1 MHVLN
6 LYYLLSMLIIEEI
19 VLQLRHQGERRHI
32 VSIAND
38 PFPIDQHTH
47 LRGTVAYRR
56 DAGKALRKQVP
67 RSSHAEWS
75 PAADRPDPISLLE
88 EQNHTRLEY
97 LVPLRFER
105 MAASPFTFLRG
116 TAIVMAGDLAATPVS
131 GIRVQM
137 CGDAHLNNF
146 GIFATPERNQVFD
159 LNDFDETLPGP
170 WEWDVK
176 RLAASIVIAGRNN
189 GFPREINRQAVLNC
203 IATYRQRMWGYGEMR
218 HLDVWY
224 ARIDYATS
232 LEAVSSSF
240 RWWVNKQ
247 RNRAVRRTHVELVP
261 KLTQEVN
268 GQIVIKPDP
277 PLITRLEDD
286 ELATLLSALVEEYRT
301 TLREDRHVLLSK
313 YRYVD
318 VAHKVVGVGSV
329 GTRCYVALL
338 LGSDAND
345 PLFLQI
351 KEARA
356 SVYERYLGRSA
367 YANHGERVV
376 MGQRL
381 MQASS
386 GIFLGWTRLRSID
399 YYIRQLRDMKLSVDI
414 STLSEGGFIE
424 YCKFCG
430 WALARA
436 HARSGDPAMISGY
449 LGQKDVFDQAIA
461 AFAESYADQTE
472 RDHAAL
478 VAYVKASQASVL
490 N

>member
-1 MHVLN
+1 M
-6 LYYLLSMLIIEEI
+6 
-19 VLQLRHQGERRHI
+19 
-32 VSIAND
+32 SIANG
-38 PFPIDQHTH
+38 PLPVDQNNHQ
-47 LRGTVAYRR
+47 RDSVEDRR
-56 DAGKALRKQVP
+56 DAGKALRKQVS
-67 RSSHAEWS
+67 RRSHAEWS
-75 PAADRPDPISLLE
+75 PAADRPDPISLLK
-88 EQNHTRLEY
+88 EQNRTRLEY

-105 MAASPFTFLRG
+105 MSASPFTFLRG
-116 TAIVMAGDLAATPVS
+116 TAIVMAADLAETPVS

-159 LNDFDETLPGP
+159 LNDFDETIPGP

-176 RLAASIVIAGRNN
+176 RLAASIVIAGRSN
-189 GFPREINRQAVLNC
+189 GFSQDINRQAVLSC
-203 IATYRQRMWGYGEMR
+203 MASYRQRMWEYSELR
-218 HLDVWY
+218 HLEVWY
-224 ARIDYATS
+224 ARIDYASS
-232 LEAVSSSF
+232 LEAVNNSF
-240 RWWVNKQ
+240 RWWINKQ
-247 RNRAVRRTHVELVP
+247 SKRATRRTHVELAP

-268 GQIVIKPDP
+268 GQILIKPEP
-277 PLITRLEDD
+277 PVLTRLKD
-286 ELATLLSALVEEYRT
+286 EELTHMLSALVEEYRT
-301 TLREDRHVLLSK
+301 TLRDDRHVLLNK

-318 VAHKVVGVGSV
+318 VVHKVVGIGSV

-338 LGSDAND
+338 LGNGTDD

-351 KEARA
+351 KQAQA

-367 YANHGERVV
+367 YANHGQRVV

-386 GIFLGWTRLRSID
+386 GIFLGWTRLRSFD
-399 YYIRQLRDMKLSVDI
+399 FYIRQLRDMKLSVDT
-414 STLSEGGFIE
+414 STLTDAGLNE
-424 YCKFCG
+424 YAKFCG

-461 AFAESYADQTE
+461 TFAEIYADQTE

-478 VAYVKASQASVL
+478 VANLQTAQPPTL
-490 N
+490 G

>member
-1 MHVLN
+1 M
-6 LYYLLSMLIIEEI
+6 
-19 VLQLRHQGERRHI
+19 
-32 VSIAND
+32 SIAND
-38 PFPIDQHTH
+38 PLPVDEYIHVI
-47 LRGTVAYRR
+47 GTVASRLA
-56 DAGKALRKQVP
+56 AGKALRKQVP
-67 RSSHAEWS
+67 RRSHAEWS
-75 PAADRPDPISLLE
+75 PATDRPDPVSLLE
-88 EQNHTRLEY
+88 EQNRSRLEY

-105 MAASPFTFLRG
+105 MSVSPFTFLRG
-116 TAIVMAGDLAATPVS
+116 TAIVMAADLAATPVS

-176 RLAASIVIAGRNN
+176 RLAASIVVAGRNN
-189 GFPREINRQAVLNC
+189 AFSRDINRQAVLSC
-203 IATYRQRMWGYGEMR
+203 MASYRQRMWEYSQMR
-218 HLDVWY
+218 HLEVWY
-224 ARIDYATS
+224 SRIDYAAS
-232 LEAVSSSF
+232 LESVSSSF
-240 RWWVNKQ
+240 RWWINKQ
-247 RNRAVRRTHVELVP
+247 SRRATRRTHVELLP

-268 GQIVIKPDP
+268 GQILIKPDP
-277 PLITRLEDD
+277 PVLTRLKDD
-286 ELATLLSALVEEYRT
+286 ELTHMLSALVQEYRT

-318 VAHKVVGVGSV
+318 VVHKVVGVGSV

-338 LGSDAND
+338 LGSDIND

-356 SVYERYLGRSA
+356 SVYEPYVGRSA
-367 YANHGERVV
+367 FANHGQRVV

-399 YYIRQLRDMKLSVDI
+399 FYIRQLRDMKLSVDI
-414 STLSEGGFIE
+414 STLIEGGFIE
-424 YCKFCG
+424 YAKFCG

-461 AFAESYADQTE
+461 AFAETYADQTE

-478 VAYVKASQASVL
+478 VTYIKSAQAPALS
-490 N
+490 

>member
-1 MHVLN
+1 M
-6 LYYLLSMLIIEEI
+6 
-19 VLQLRHQGERRHI
+19 
-32 VSIAND
+32 SIANE
-38 PFPIDQHTH
+38 PSTVEHQTLDQHSH
-47 LRGTVAYRR
+47 QRGSVAYRR
-56 DAGKALRKQVP
+56 NAGKALRKQVP
-67 RSSHAEWS
+67 RRSHAEWS

-88 EQNHTRLEY
+88 EQNRTRLES
-97 LVPLRFER
+97 LVSLRFER
-105 MAASPFTFLRG
+105 MSASPFTFLRG
-116 TAIVMAGDLAATPVS
+116 TAIVMAADLAATPVS

-176 RLAASIVIAGRNN
+176 RLAASIIIAGRNN
-189 GFPREINRQAVLNC
+189 GFSRDVNRQAVLSC
-203 IATYRQRMWGYGEMR
+203 LATYRQRMCEYGDMR
-218 HLDVWY
+218 HLEVWY
-224 ARIDYATS
+224 SRIDYASS
-232 LEAVSSSF
+232 LEAVSESF

-247 RNRAVRRTHVELVP
+247 SKRATRRTHVELAP
-261 KLTQEVN
+261 KLTQEVD
-268 GQIVIKPDP
+268 GQISIKPDP
-277 PLITRLEDD
+277 PLISRLDDD
-286 ELATLLSALVEEYRT
+286 ELTHLLGSLVEEYRT

-338 LGSDAND
+338 LGSDSND

-399 YYIRQLRDMKLSVDI
+399 YYIRQLRDMKLSIDI
-414 STLSEGGFIE
+414 STLSEGGFNE
-424 YCKFCG
+424 YAKFCG

-461 AFAESYADQTE
+461 TFAELYADQAE

-478 VAYVKASQASVL
+478 VAYLQTTQPATLS
-490 N
+490 

>member
-1 MHVLN
+1 L
-6 LYYLLSMLIIEEI
+6 
-19 VLQLRHQGERRHI
+19 
-32 VSIAND
+32 SIAND
-38 PFPIDQHTH
+38 PLPVDEYIHVI
-47 LRGTVAYRR
+47 GTVASRLA
-56 DAGKALRKQVP
+56 AGKALRKQVP
-67 RSSHAEWS
+67 RRSHAEWS
-75 PAADRPDPISLLE
+75 PATDRPDPVSLLE
-88 EQNHTRLEY
+88 EQNRSRLEY

-105 MAASPFTFLRG
+105 MSVSPFTFLRG
-116 TAIVMAGDLAATPVS
+116 TAIVMAVDLAATPVS

-176 RLAASIVIAGRNN
+176 RLAASIVVAGRNN
-189 GFPREINRQAVLNC
+189 AFSRDINRQAVLSC
-203 IATYRQRMWGYGEMR
+203 MASYRQRMWEYSQMR
-218 HLDVWY
+218 HLEVWY
-224 ARIDYATS
+224 SRIDYATS
-232 LEAVSSSF
+232 LESVSSSF
-240 RWWVNKQ
+240 RWWINKQ
-247 RNRAVRRTHVELVP
+247 SRRATRRTHVDLVP

-268 GQIVIKPDP
+268 GQILIKPDP
-277 PLITRLEDD
+277 PVLTRLKDD
-286 ELATLLSALVEEYRT
+286 ELTRMLSALVQEYRT

-318 VAHKVVGVGSV
+318 VVHKVVGVGSV

-338 LGSDAND
+338 LGSDIND

-351 KEARA
+351 KEAQA
-356 SVYERYLGRSA
+356 SVYEPYLGRSA
-367 YANHGERVV
+367 FANHGQRVV

-399 YYIRQLRDMKLSVDI
+399 FYIRQLRDMKLSVDI
-414 STLSEGGFIE
+414 STLIEGGFIE
-424 YCKFCG
+424 YSKFCG

-461 AFAESYADQTE
+461 AFAETYADQTE
-472 RDHAAL
+472 RDHATL
-478 VAYVKASQASVL
+478 VAHIKGAKAPVL
-490 N
+490 S

>member
-1 MHVLN
+1 M
-6 LYYLLSMLIIEEI
+6 
-19 VLQLRHQGERRHI
+19 
-32 VSIAND
+32 SIANEPLPVD
-38 PFPIDQHTH
+38 EHIHQ
-47 LRGTVAYRR
+47 RGSVEYRR
-56 DAGKALRKQVP
+56 DAGKALRKQVS
-67 RSSHAEWS
+67 RRSHANWS
-75 PAADRPDPISLLE
+75 PAANRPNPISLLE
-88 EQNHTRLEY
+88 EQNRTRLDY

-105 MAASPFTFLRG
+105 MSASPFTFLRG
-116 TAIVMAGDLAATPVS
+116 TAIVMAADLAATPVT

-189 GFPREINRQAVLNC
+189 GFSRDLNRQAVLSC
-203 IATYRQRMWGYGEMR
+203 MATYRQRMWEYGDMR
-218 HLDVWY
+218 HLEVWY
-224 ARIDYATS
+224 SRIDYASS
-232 LEAVSSSF
+232 LEAVNESF
-240 RWWVNKQ
+240 RWWVDKQ
-247 RNRAVRRTHVELVP
+247 RARAVRRTHVELLP
-261 KLTQEVN
+261 KLTEEVN
-268 GQIVIKPDP
+268 GKVLIKPEP
-277 PLITRLEDD
+277 PLLTRLKDD
-286 ELATLLSALVEEYRT
+286 ELTRMLSALVEEYRT

-313 YRYVD
+313 YNYVD
-318 VAHKVVGVGSV
+318 VVHKVVGVGSV

-338 LGSDAND
+338 LGNDAND

-356 SVYERYLGRSA
+356 SVYEPYIGRSA
-367 YANHGERVV
+367 FSNHGERVV

-386 GIFLGWTRLRSID
+386 GIFLGWTRLGSID
-399 YYIRQLRDMKLSVDI
+399 FYIRQLRDMKLSVDI
-414 STLSEGGFIE
+414 STLSEGGFNE
-424 YCKFCG
+424 YAKFCG

-461 AFAESYADQTE
+461 TFAELYADQAE

-478 VAYVKASQASVL
+478 VSHLQTTPQATLS
-490 N
+490 

>member
-1 MHVLN
+1 M
-6 LYYLLSMLIIEEI
+6 
-19 VLQLRHQGERRHI
+19 
-32 VSIAND
+32 SIANE
-38 PFPIDQHTH
+38 PLPIDQHSH
-47 LRGTVAYRR
+47 QRGTIEYRR

-88 EQNHTRLEY
+88 EQNRTRLDY

-116 TAIVMAGDLAATPVS
+116 TAIVMAADLAATPVS

-146 GIFATPERNQVFD
+146 GIFATPERHQVFD

-189 GFPREINRQAVLNC
+189 SFSREVNRQAVLSC
-203 IATYRQRMWGYGEMR
+203 LASYRQRIWEYSDMR
-218 HLDVWY
+218 HLEVWY
-224 ARIDYATS
+224 ARIDYASS
-232 LEAVSSSF
+232 LEAVNNSF
-240 RWWVNKQ
+240 RWWINKQ
-247 RNRAVRRTHVELVP
+247 SKRATRRTHVELLP

-268 GQIVIKPDP
+268 GQISINPEP
-277 PLITRLEDD
+277 PVLTRLKDD
-286 ELATLLSALVEEYRT
+286 ELTHLLSALVEEYRT

-318 VAHKVVGVGSV
+318 VVHKVVGVGSV

-338 LGSDAND
+338 LGNGTND

-351 KEARA
+351 KEAQA

-367 YANHGERVV
+367 YANHGQRVV

-386 GIFLGWTRLRSID
+386 GIFLGWTRLRSFD
-399 YYIRQLRDMKLSVDI
+399 YYIRQLRDMKLSVDT
-414 STLSEGGFIE
+414 STLTEAGLNE
-424 YCKFCG
+424 YAKFCG

-449 LGQKDVFDQAIA
+449 LGRRDVFDQAIA
-461 AFAESYADQTE
+461 TFAELYADHAE

-478 VAYVKASQASVL
+478 VAYLQTTQLATLS
-490 N
+490 

>member
-1 MHVLN
+1 L
-6 LYYLLSMLIIEEI
+6 
-19 VLQLRHQGERRHI
+19 
-32 VSIAND
+32 SIANEPLPVD
-38 PFPIDQHTH
+38 EHSHQI
-47 LRGTVAYRR
+47 GSVEYRR
-56 DAGKALRKQVP
+56 DAGKALRKQVS
-67 RSSHAEWS
+67 RRSHAKWS

-88 EQNHTRLEY
+88 EQNRSRLDY

-105 MAASPFTFLRG
+105 MSASPFTFLRG
-116 TAIVMAGDLAATPVS
+116 TAIVMAADLAVTPVS
-131 GIRVQM
+131 GISVQM

-189 GFPREINRQAVLNC
+189 GFSHDVNRQAVLSC
-203 IATYRQRMWGYGEMR
+203 IATYRQRMWEYGDMR
-218 HLDVWY
+218 HLEVWY
-224 ARIDYATS
+224 SRIDYASS
-232 LEAVSSSF
+232 LEAVNESF

-247 RNRAVRRTHVELVP
+247 RAKAVRRTHVELLP
-261 KLTQEVN
+261 KITEEVK
-268 GQIVIKPDP
+268 GQVLIKPEP
-277 PLITRLEDD
+277 PLLTRLKD
-286 ELATLLSALVEEYRT
+286 EELTRMLSALVEEYRT

-313 YRYVD
+313 YNYVD
-318 VAHKVVGVGSV
+318 VVHKVVGVGSV

-338 LGSDAND
+338 LGNGTDD

-356 SVYERYLGRSA
+356 SVYEPYVGRSA
-367 YANHGERVV
+367 FSNHGERVV

-386 GIFLGWTRLRSID
+386 GIFLGWTRLGPID
-399 YYIRQLRDMKLSVDI
+399 FYIRQLRDMKLSVDI
-414 STLSEGGFIE
+414 STLSEGGFNE
-424 YCKFCG
+424 YAKFCG

-461 AFAESYADQTE
+461 TFAELYADQAE

-478 VAYVKASQASVL
+478 VSHLQTTPQATLS
-490 N
+490 

>member
-1 MHVLN
+1 V
-6 LYYLLSMLIIEEI
+6 
-19 VLQLRHQGERRHI
+19 
-32 VSIAND
+32 
-38 PFPIDQHTH
+38 
-47 LRGTVAYRR
+47 
-56 DAGKALRKQVP
+56 
-67 RSSHAEWS
+67 
-75 PAADRPDPISLLE
+75 SLLE
-88 EQNHTRLEY
+88 EQNRTRLSN

-105 MAASPFTFLRG
+105 MSASPFSFLRG
-116 TAIVMAGDLAATPVS
+116 TAIVMAADLAATPVS
-131 GIRVQM
+131 GIRVQL

-170 WEWDVK
+170 WEYDVK
-176 RLAASIVIAGRNN
+176 RLAASIIVAGRNN
-189 GFPREINRQAVLNC
+189 GFARDINRQAVLSC
-203 IATYRQRMWGYGEMR
+203 LATYRQRMWAYSEMR

-224 ARIDYATS
+224 SRIDYASS
-232 LEAVSSSF
+232 LEAVSNSF
-240 RWWVNKQ
+240 QWWINKQ
-247 RNRAVRRTHVELVP
+247 RKRAVRRTHVELVP

-268 GQIVIKPDP
+268 GQILIKPDP
-277 PLITRLEDD
+277 PLITRLDDD
-286 ELATLLSALVEEYRT
+286 ELMHLLGALVEEYRT

-338 LGSDAND
+338 LGGDSND

-356 SVYERYLGRSA
+356 SVYERYLGKSSF
-367 YANHGERVV
+367 ANHGERVV
-376 MGQRL
+376 NGQRL

-399 YYIRQLRDMKLSVDI
+399 FYIRQLRDMKLSIDI
-414 STLSEGGFIE
+414 STLTEGGFTE

-436 HARSGDPAMISGY
+436 HARSGDPALISGY
-449 LGQKDVFDQAIA
+449 LGQKDVFDQAITT
-461 AFAESYADQTE
+461 FAEIYADQNE

-478 VAYVKASQASVL
+478 VAYVQANQASASS
-490 N
+490 

>member
-1 MHVLN
+1 L
-6 LYYLLSMLIIEEI
+6 
-19 VLQLRHQGERRHI
+19 
-32 VSIAND
+32 SIAND
-38 PFPIDQHTH
+38 PSSVEHQTLDQHTH
-47 LRGTVAYRR
+47 QRGTVAYRR
-56 DAGKALRKQVP
+56 DAGKALRKQAP
-67 RSSHAEWS
+67 RRSHAEWS

-88 EQNHTRLEY
+88 EQNRTRLEF

-105 MAASPFTFLRG
+105 MSASPFTFLRG
-116 TAIVMAGDLAATPVS
+116 TAIVMASDLASTPVS

-146 GIFATPERNQVFD
+146 GIFATPERHQVFD
-159 LNDFDETLPGP
+159 LNDFDETLTGP

-189 GFPREINRQAVLNC
+189 NFSREINRQAVLSC
-203 IATYRQRMWGYGEMR
+203 LATYRQRMWEYSEMR
-218 HLDVWY
+218 HLEVWY

-232 LEAVSSSF
+232 LEAVNSSF
-240 RWWVNKQ
+240 RWWINKQ
-247 RNRAVRRTHVELVP
+247 SKRAVRRTHVELLP

-268 GQIVIKPDP
+268 GQILIKPDP
-277 PLITRLEDD
+277 PVLTRLKDD
-286 ELATLLSALVEEYRT
+286 ELTHMLGALVEEYRT

-318 VAHKVVGVGSV
+318 VVHKVVGIGSV
-329 GTRCYVALL
+329 GSRCYVALL
-338 LGSDAND
+338 LGNGAND

-356 SVYERYLGRSA
+356 SVYEPYMGRSA
-367 YANHGERVV
+367 FANHGQRVV

-386 GIFLGWTRLRSID
+386 GIFLGWTRLRTID
-399 YYIRQLRDMKLSVDI
+399 FYIRQLRDMKLSVDI

-449 LGQKDVFDQAIA
+449 LGRRNVFDQAIA
-461 AFAESYADQTE
+461 AFAELYADQTE

-478 VAYVKASQASVL
+478 VAYLQAAQPATLS
-490 N
+490 

>member
-1 MHVLN
+1 M
-6 LYYLLSMLIIEEI
+6 SS
-19 VLQLRHQGERRHI
+19 GKRRHHL
-32 VSIAND
+32 SIAND
-38 PFPIDQHTH
+38 PLQVDEHIHV
-47 LRGTVAYRR
+47 RGTAAYRR

-75 PAADRPDPISLLE
+75 PPADRPDPISLLE

-105 MAASPFTFLRG
+105 MSASPFTFLRG
-116 TAIVMAGDLAATPVS
+116 TAIVMAADLAATPVS

-176 RLAASIVIAGRNN
+176 RLAASIIIAGRNN
-189 GFPREINRQAVLNC
+189 GFARDITRQAVLSC
-203 IATYRQRMWGYGEMR
+203 LATYRQRMWEYSDMG

-240 RWWVNKQ
+240 RWWINKQ
-247 RNRAVRRTHVELVP
+247 SKRATRRTHVELLP
-261 KLTQEVN
+261 KLTQEMQ
-268 GQIVIKPDP
+268 GHILIKPDP

-286 ELATLLSALVEEYRT
+286 ELVHMLSALVEEYRT

-318 VAHKVVGVGSV
+318 VARKVVGVGSV

-338 LGSDAND
+338 LGSDASD

-356 SVYERYLGRSA
+356 SVYEPYIGRSA
-367 YANHGERVV
+367 FANHGERVV

-386 GIFLGWTRLRSID
+386 GIFLGWTRLRSMD
-399 YYIRQLRDMKLSVDI
+399 FYIRQLRDMKLSVDV

-424 YCKFCG
+424 YAKFCG

-449 LGQKDVFDQAIA
+449 LGRRDVFDQAIA
-461 AFAESYADQTE
+461 TFAELYADQTE

-478 VAYVKASQASVL
+478 VAYIQANQSPTRSL
-490 N
+490 

>member
-1 MHVLN
+1 L
-6 LYYLLSMLIIEEI
+6 
-19 VLQLRHQGERRHI
+19 
-32 VSIAND
+32 SIANEPLPVD
-38 PFPIDQHTH
+38 EHIHQ
-47 LRGTVAYRR
+47 RGSVEYRR
-56 DAGKALRKQVP
+56 DAGKALRKQVA
-67 RSSHAEWS
+67 RRSHAKWL

-88 EQNHTRLEY
+88 EQNRTRLDF

-105 MAASPFTFLRG
+105 MSASPFTFLRG
-116 TAIVMAGDLAATPVS
+116 TAIVMAADLAATPVS

-189 GFPREINRQAVLNC
+189 GFSRDLNRQAVLSC
-203 IATYRQRMWGYGEMR
+203 MATYRQRMWEYGDMR
-218 HLDVWY
+218 HLEVWY
-224 ARIDYATS
+224 SRIDYASS
-232 LEAVSSSF
+232 LEAVNESF
-240 RWWVNKQ
+240 RWWVDKQ
-247 RNRAVRRTHVELVP
+247 RARAVRRTHVELLP
-261 KLTQEVN
+261 KLTEEVN
-268 GQIVIKPDP
+268 GKVLIKPEP
-277 PLITRLEDD
+277 PLLTRLKDD
-286 ELATLLSALVEEYRT
+286 ELTRMLSAMVEEYRT

-313 YRYVD
+313 YNYVD
-318 VAHKVVGVGSV
+318 VVHKVVGVGSV

-338 LGSDAND
+338 LGNGTND

-356 SVYERYLGRSA
+356 SVYEPYVGRSA
-367 YANHGERVV
+367 FSNHGERVV

-386 GIFLGWTRLRSID
+386 GIFLGWTRLGPID
-399 YYIRQLRDMKLSVDI
+399 FYIRQLRDMKLSVDI
-414 STLSEGGFIE
+414 STLSEGGFNE
-424 YCKFCG
+424 YAKFCG

-461 AFAESYADQTE
+461 TFAELYADQAE

-478 VAYVKASQASVL
+478 VAHLQTTPQATLS
-490 N
+490 

>member
-1 MHVLN
+1 M
-6 LYYLLSMLIIEEI
+6 
-19 VLQLRHQGERRHI
+19 
-32 VSIAND
+32 SIAND
-38 PFPIDQHTH
+38 PLPIDQHTH

-67 RSSHAEWS
+67 RSCHAEWS
-75 PAADRPDPISLLE
+75 PAADRPDPVSLLE

-105 MAASPFTFLRG
+105 MSVSPFTFLRG
-116 TAIVMAGDLAATPVS
+116 TAVVMAGDLAATPIS
-131 GIRVQM
+131 GIQVQM

-189 GFPREINRQAVLNC
+189 GFPRDINRQAVLSC
-203 IATYRQRMWGYGEMR
+203 IATYRQRMWAYGDMR

-224 ARIDYATS
+224 SRIDYATS
-232 LEAVSSSF
+232 LQAVSSSF
-240 RWWVNKQ
+240 RWWINKQ
-247 RNRAVRRTHVELVP
+247 RDKAVRRTHVELLP

-277 PLITRLEDD
+277 PLISRLDDD
-286 ELATLLSALVEEYRT
+286 ELATMLSALVEEYRT

-356 SVYERYLGRSA
+356 SVYERYLGRSI
-367 YANHGERVV
+367 YSNHGERVV

-461 AFAESYADQTE
+461 TFAETYADQTE

-478 VAYVKASQASVL
+478 VAYVKESQASVL

>member
-1 MHVLN
+1 M
-6 LYYLLSMLIIEEI
+6 
-19 VLQLRHQGERRHI
+19 
-32 VSIAND
+32 SIAND
-38 PFPIDQHTH
+38 PLPVDEYIHVI
-47 LRGTVAYRR
+47 GTVASRLA
-56 DAGKALRKQVP
+56 AGKALRKQVP
-67 RSSHAEWS
+67 RRSHAEWS
-75 PAADRPDPISLLE
+75 PATDRPDPVSLLE
-88 EQNHTRLEY
+88 EQNRSRLEY

-105 MAASPFTFLRG
+105 MSVSPFTFLRG
-116 TAIVMAGDLAATPVS
+116 TAIVMAADLAATPVS

-176 RLAASIVIAGRNN
+176 RLAASIVVAGRNN
-189 GFPREINRQAVLNC
+189 AFSRDINRQAVLSC
-203 IATYRQRMWGYGEMR
+203 MASYRQRMWEYSQMR
-218 HLDVWY
+218 HLEVWY
-224 ARIDYATS
+224 SRIDYATS
-232 LEAVSSSF
+232 LESVSSSF
-240 RWWVNKQ
+240 RWWINKQ
-247 RNRAVRRTHVELVP
+247 SRRATRRTHVDLVP

-268 GQIVIKPDP
+268 GQILIKPDP
-277 PLITRLEDD
+277 PVLTRLKDD
-286 ELATLLSALVEEYRT
+286 ELTRMLSALVQEYRT

-318 VAHKVVGVGSV
+318 VVHKVVGVGSV

-338 LGSDAND
+338 LGSDIND

-351 KEARA
+351 KEAQA
-356 SVYERYLGRSA
+356 SVYEPYLGRSTF
-367 YANHGERVV
+367 ANHGQRVV

-399 YYIRQLRDMKLSVDI
+399 FYIRQLRDMKLSVDI
-414 STLSEGGFIE
+414 STLIEGGFIE
-424 YCKFCG
+424 YSKFCG

-449 LGQKDVFDQAIA
+449 LGKKDVFDQAIA
-461 AFAESYADQTE
+461 AFAETYADQTE
-472 RDHAAL
+472 RDHATL
-478 VAYVKASQASVL
+478 VAHIKGAKAPVL
-490 N
+490 S

>member
-1 MHVLN
+1 M
-6 LYYLLSMLIIEEI
+6 
-19 VLQLRHQGERRHI
+19 
-32 VSIAND
+32 SIGND
-38 PFPIDQHTH
+38 PSTVEHQTLDQHSH
-47 LRGTVAYRR
+47 QRGSVVYRR

-67 RSSHAEWS
+67 RRSHAEWS
-75 PAADRPDPISLLE
+75 PTTDRPNPISLLE
-88 EQNHTRLEY
+88 EQNRTRLEY

-105 MAASPFTFLRG
+105 MSASPFTFLRG
-116 TAIVMAGDLAATPVS
+116 TAIVIAADLAATPVS

-176 RLAASIVIAGRNN
+176 RLAASIIIAGRNN
-189 GFPREINRQAVLNC
+189 GFSRDVNRQAVLSC
-203 IATYRQRMWGYGEMR
+203 LATYRQRMWEYGDMR
-218 HLDVWY
+218 HLEVWY
-224 ARIDYATS
+224 SRIDYASS
-232 LEAVSSSF
+232 LEAVSESF

-247 RNRAVRRTHVELVP
+247 SKRATRRTHVELAP
-261 KLTQEVN
+261 KLTQEVD
-268 GQIVIKPDP
+268 GQISIKPDP
-277 PLITRLEDD
+277 PLISRLDDD
-286 ELATLLSALVEEYRT
+286 ELTHLLGSLVEEYRT

-338 LGSDAND
+338 LGSDSND

-399 YYIRQLRDMKLSVDI
+399 YYIRQLRDMKLSIDI
-414 STLSEGGFIE
+414 STLSEGGFNE
-424 YCKFCG
+424 YAKFCG

-449 LGQKDVFDQAIA
+449 LGRRDVFDQAIA
-461 AFAESYADQTE
+461 TFAELYADQAE

-478 VAYVKASQASVL
+478 VAYLQTTQPATLS
-490 N
+490 

>member
-1 MHVLN
+1 L
-6 LYYLLSMLIIEEI
+6 
-19 VLQLRHQGERRHI
+19 
-32 VSIAND
+32 SIANE
-38 PFPIDQHTH
+38 PLPVDQHSH
-47 LRGTVAYRR
+47 QLGSVEYRR
-56 DAGKALRKQVP
+56 DAGKALRKKVP
-67 RSSHAEWS
+67 RRSHAKWS
-75 PAADRPDPISLLE
+75 TATDRPDPISLLE
-88 EQNHTRLEY
+88 EQNRTRLDF

-105 MAASPFTFLRG
+105 MSASPFTFLRG
-116 TAIVMAGDLAATPVS
+116 TAVVMAADLAATPVS

-189 GFPREINRQAVLNC
+189 GFSRDLNRQAVLSC
-203 IATYRQRMWGYGEMR
+203 MATYRQRMWEYGDMR
-218 HLDVWY
+218 HLEVWY
-224 ARIDYATS
+224 SRIDYASS
-232 LEAVSSSF
+232 LEAVNEAF
-240 RWWVNKQ
+240 RWWVDKQ
-247 RNRAVRRTHVELVP
+247 RARAVRRTHVELLP
-261 KLTQEVN
+261 KLTQEVK
-268 GQIVIKPDP
+268 GQISIKPDP
-277 PLITRLEDD
+277 PLLTRLKDD
-286 ELATLLSALVEEYRT
+286 ELTRMLSALVEEYRT

-313 YRYVD
+313 YNYVD
-318 VAHKVVGVGSV
+318 VVHKVVGVGSV

-338 LGSDAND
+338 LGNDAND

-356 SVYERYLGRSA
+356 SVYEPYVGRSA
-367 YANHGERVV
+367 FSNHGERVV

-386 GIFLGWTRLRSID
+386 GIFLGWTRLGPID
-399 YYIRQLRDMKLSVDI
+399 FYIRQLRDMKLSVDI
-414 STLSEGGFIE
+414 STLSEGGFNE
-424 YCKFCG
+424 YAKFCG

-461 AFAESYADQTE
+461 TFAELYADQAE
-472 RDHAAL
+472 RDHATL
-478 VAYVKASQASVL
+478 VAYLQTTQPSTL
-490 N
+490 G

>member
-1 MHVLN
+1 L
-6 LYYLLSMLIIEEI
+6 
-19 VLQLRHQGERRHI
+19 
-32 VSIAND
+32 SIANE
-38 PFPIDQHTH
+38 PLPVDQHSRQ
-47 LRGTVAYRR
+47 RGSVEDRR
-56 DAGKALRKQVP
+56 DAGKALRKQVS
-67 RSSHAEWS
+67 RRSHAEWS
-75 PAADRPDPISLLE
+75 PAADRPDPISLLM
-88 EQNHTRLEY
+88 EQNRTRLEY

-105 MAASPFTFLRG
+105 MSASPFTFLRG
-116 TAIVMAGDLAATPVS
+116 TAIVMAADLAETPVS

-176 RLAASIVIAGRNN
+176 RLAASIMIAGRNN
-189 GFPREINRQAVLNC
+189 AFPREVNRQAVVSC
-203 IATYRQRMWGYGEMR
+203 IAMYRQRMWEYGDMR
-218 HLDVWY
+218 HLEVWY
-224 ARIDYATS
+224 SRIDYASS
-232 LEAVSSSF
+232 LEAVNESF

-247 RNRAVRRTHVELVP
+247 HAKAVRRTHVELLP
-261 KLTQEVN
+261 KITQEVN
-268 GQIVIKPDP
+268 GQILIKPDP
-277 PLITRLEDD
+277 PLLTRLKD
-286 ELATLLSALVEEYRT
+286 EELTRMLNALVEEYRT

-313 YRYVD
+313 YRYID
-318 VAHKVVGVGSV
+318 VVHKVVGVGSV

-338 LGSDAND
+338 LGNDAHD

-356 SVYERYLGRSA
+356 SVYERYVGRSVFS
-367 YANHGERVV
+367 NHGERVV

-386 GIFLGWTRLRSID
+386 GIFLGWTRLGSID
-399 YYIRQLRDMKLSVDI
+399 FYIRQLRDMKLSVDI
-414 STLSEGGFIE
+414 STLSEGGFNE
-424 YCKFCG
+424 YAKFCG

-461 AFAESYADQTE
+461 TFAENYADQVE

-478 VAYVKASQASVL
+478 VAHLQTRQPATLS
-490 N
+490 

>member
-1 MHVLN
+1 L
-6 LYYLLSMLIIEEI
+6 
-19 VLQLRHQGERRHI
+19 
-32 VSIAND
+32 SIAND
-38 PFPIDQHTH
+38 PLPVDEYIHVI
-47 LRGTVAYRR
+47 GTVASRLA
-56 DAGKALRKQVP
+56 AGKALRKQVP
-67 RSSHAEWS
+67 RRSHAEWS
-75 PAADRPDPISLLE
+75 PATDRPDPVSLLE
-88 EQNHTRLEY
+88 EQNRSRLEY

-105 MAASPFTFLRG
+105 MSVSPFTFLRG
-116 TAIVMAGDLAATPVS
+116 TAIVMAADLAATPVS

-176 RLAASIVIAGRNN
+176 RLAASIVVAGRNN
-189 GFPREINRQAVLNC
+189 AFSRDINRQAVLSC
-203 IATYRQRMWGYGEMR
+203 MASYRQRMWEYSQMR
-218 HLDVWY
+218 HLEVWY
-224 ARIDYATS
+224 SRIDYATS
-232 LEAVSSSF
+232 LESVSSSF
-240 RWWVNKQ
+240 RWWINKQ
-247 RNRAVRRTHVELVP
+247 SRRATRRTHVDLVP

-268 GQIVIKPDP
+268 GQILIKPDP
-277 PLITRLEDD
+277 PVLTRLKDD
-286 ELATLLSALVEEYRT
+286 ELTRMLSALVQEYRT

-318 VAHKVVGVGSV
+318 VVHKVVGVGSV
-329 GTRCYVALL
+329 GTRCYVTLL
-338 LGSDAND
+338 LGSDIND

-351 KEARA
+351 KEAQA
-356 SVYERYLGRSA
+356 SVYEPYLGRSTF
-367 YANHGERVV
+367 ANHGQRVV

-399 YYIRQLRDMKLSVDI
+399 FYIRQLRDMKLSVDI
-414 STLSEGGFIE
+414 STLIEGGFIE
-424 YCKFCG
+424 YSKFCG

-461 AFAESYADQTE
+461 AFAETYADQTE
-472 RDHAAL
+472 RDHATL
-478 VAYVKASQASVL
+478 VAHIKGAKAPVL
-490 N
+490 S

>member
-1 MHVLN
+1 M
-6 LYYLLSMLIIEEI
+6 
-19 VLQLRHQGERRHI
+19 
-32 VSIAND
+32 SIAND
-38 PFPIDQHTH
+38 PLPVDEYIHVI
-47 LRGTVAYRR
+47 GTVASRLA
-56 DAGKALRKQVP
+56 AGKALRKQVP
-67 RSSHAEWS
+67 RRSHAEWS
-75 PAADRPDPISLLE
+75 AATDRPDPVSLLE
-88 EQNHTRLEY
+88 EQNRSRLEY

-105 MAASPFTFLRG
+105 MSVSPFTFLRG
-116 TAIVMAGDLAATPVS
+116 TAIVMAADLAATPVS

-176 RLAASIVIAGRNN
+176 RLAASIVVAGRNN
-189 GFPREINRQAVLNC
+189 AFSRDINRQAVLSC
-203 IATYRQRMWGYGEMR
+203 MASYRQRMWEYSQMR
-218 HLDVWY
+218 HLEVWY
-224 ARIDYATS
+224 SRIDYATS
-232 LEAVSSSF
+232 LESVSSSF
-240 RWWVNKQ
+240 RWWINKQ
-247 RNRAVRRTHVELVP
+247 SRRATRRTHVDLVP

-268 GQIVIKPDP
+268 GQILIKPDP
-277 PLITRLEDD
+277 PVLTRLKDD
-286 ELATLLSALVEEYRT
+286 ELTRMLSALVQEYRT

-318 VAHKVVGVGSV
+318 VVHKVVGVGSV
-329 GTRCYVALL
+329 GTRCYVTLL
-338 LGSDAND
+338 LGSDIND

-351 KEARA
+351 KEAQA
-356 SVYERYLGRSA
+356 SVYEPYLGRSTF
-367 YANHGERVV
+367 ANHGQRVV

-399 YYIRQLRDMKLSVDI
+399 FYIRQLRDMKLSVDI
-414 STLSEGGFIE
+414 STLIEGGFIE
-424 YCKFCG
+424 YSKFCG

-461 AFAESYADQTE
+461 AFAETYADQTE
-472 RDHAAL
+472 RDHATL
-478 VAYVKASQASVL
+478 VAHIKGAKAPVL
-490 N
+490 S

>member
-1 MHVLN
+1 M
-6 LYYLLSMLIIEEI
+6 
-19 VLQLRHQGERRHI
+19 
-32 VSIAND
+32 SIAND
-38 PFPIDQHTH
+38 PLPVDEYIHVI
-47 LRGTVAYRR
+47 GTVASRLA
-56 DAGKALRKQVP
+56 AGKALRKQVP
-67 RSSHAEWS
+67 RRSHAEWS
-75 PAADRPDPISLLE
+75 PATDRPDPVSLLE
-88 EQNHTRLEY
+88 EQNRSRLEY

-105 MAASPFTFLRG
+105 MSVSPFTFLRG
-116 TAIVMAGDLAATPVS
+116 TAIVMATDLAATPVS

-176 RLAASIVIAGRNN
+176 RLAASIVVAGRNN
-189 GFPREINRQAVLNC
+189 AFSRDINRQAVLSC
-203 IATYRQRMWGYGEMR
+203 MASYRQRMWEYSQMR
-218 HLDVWY
+218 HLEVWY
-224 ARIDYATS
+224 SRIDYATS
-232 LEAVSSSF
+232 LESVSSSF
-240 RWWVNKQ
+240 RWWINKQ
-247 RNRAVRRTHVELVP
+247 SRRATRRTHVELVP

-268 GQIVIKPDP
+268 GQILIKPDP
-277 PLITRLEDD
+277 PVLTRLKDD
-286 ELATLLSALVEEYRT
+286 ELTRMLSALVQEYRT

-313 YRYVD
+313 YRYID
-318 VAHKVVGVGSV
+318 VVHKVVGVGSV

-338 LGSDAND
+338 LGSDIND

-356 SVYERYLGRSA
+356 SVYEPYLGRSA
-367 YANHGERVV
+367 FANHGQRVV

-399 YYIRQLRDMKLSVDI
+399 FYIRQLRDMKLSVDI
-414 STLSEGGFIE
+414 STLIEGGFIE
-424 YCKFCG
+424 YSKFCG

-436 HARSGDPAMISGY
+436 HARSGDPALISGY

-461 AFAESYADQTE
+461 AFAETYADQTE

-478 VAYVKASQASVL
+478 VAYIKGAQTPVL
-490 N
+490 S

>member
-1 MHVLN
+1 MEHHT
-6 LYYLLSMLIIEEI
+6 
-19 VLQLRHQGERRHI
+19 QERGA
-32 VSIAND
+32 VANR
-38 PFPIDQHTH
+38 
-47 LRGTVAYRR
+47 L

-67 RSSHAEWS
+67 RRSHAEWS
-75 PAADRPDPISLLE
+75 PAADRPDLVSLLE
-88 EQNHTRLEY
+88 EQNSTRQQD

-105 MAASPFTFLRG
+105 MSASPFTFLRG
-116 TAIVMAGDLAATPVS
+116 TAVVMAADLASTPVS

-176 RLAASIVIAGRNN
+176 RLAASIVVAGRNN
-189 GFPREINRQAVLNC
+189 GFPTDINRQAALSC
-203 IATYRQRMWGYGEMR
+203 LATYRQRMREYSEMR

-224 ARIDYATS
+224 ARIDYAAS
-232 LEAVSSSF
+232 LETVSNAF

-247 RNRAVRRTHVELVP
+247 RKRAFRRTHVELLP
-261 KLTQEVN
+261 KLTQEAN
-268 GQIVIKPDP
+268 GQILIKPDP
-277 PLITRLEDD
+277 PLILRLEDE
-286 ELATLLSALVEEYRT
+286 ELTHMLSALVEQYRT
-301 TLREDRHVLLSK
+301 TLRKDRLVLLNK

-318 VAHKVVGVGSV
+318 VARKVVGVGSV

-338 LGSDAND
+338 VGSDISD

-351 KEARA
+351 KEAQA
-356 SVYERYLGRSA
+356 SVYERYIGKSA
-367 YANHGERVV
+367 FANHGERVV
-376 MGQRL
+376 TGQRI

-399 YYIRQLRDMKLSVDI
+399 YYIRQLRDMKLSVDV
-414 STLSEGGFIE
+414 STLSVEGFIE

-436 HARSGDPAMISGY
+436 HARSSDPAIISGY
-449 LGQKDVFDQAIA
+449 LGKRGVFDQAIA
-461 AFAESYADQTE
+461 TFAEKYADQTE

-478 VAYVKASQASVL
+478 VTYIRANQAPVSK
-490 N
+490 

>member
-1 MHVLN
+1 M
-6 LYYLLSMLIIEEI
+6 
-19 VLQLRHQGERRHI
+19 
-32 VSIAND
+32 SIAND
-38 PFPIDQHTH
+38 PLAVDQHTH
-47 LRGTVAYRR
+47 HTGALVSRLA
-56 DAGKALRKQVP
+56 AGKALRKKVP

-75 PAADRPDPISLLE
+75 PTAERPDPVSLLE
-88 EQNHTRLEY
+88 EQNRTRLSN

-105 MAASPFTFLRG
+105 MSASPFSFLRG
-116 TAIVMAGDLAATPVS
+116 TAIVMAADLAATPVS
-131 GIRVQM
+131 GIRVQL

-170 WEWDVK
+170 WEYDVK
-176 RLAASIVIAGRNN
+176 RLAASIIVAGRNN
-189 GFPREINRQAVLNC
+189 GFARDINRQAVLSC
-203 IATYRQRMWGYGEMR
+203 LATYRQRMWEYSEMR

-224 ARIDYATS
+224 SRIDYASS
-232 LEAVSSSF
+232 LEAVSNSF
-240 RWWVNKQ
+240 QWWINKQ
-247 RNRAVRRTHVELVP
+247 RKRAVRRTHVELVP

-268 GQIVIKPDP
+268 GQILIKPDP
-277 PLITRLEDD
+277 PLITRLDDD
-286 ELATLLSALVEEYRT
+286 ELMHLLGALVEEYRT

-338 LGSDAND
+338 LGGDSND

-356 SVYERYLGRSA
+356 SVYERYLGKSSF
-367 YANHGERVV
+367 ANHGERVV
-376 MGQRL
+376 NGQRL

-399 YYIRQLRDMKLSVDI
+399 FYIRQLRDMKLSIDI
-414 STLSEGGFIE
+414 STLTEGGFTE

-436 HARSGDPAMISGY
+436 HARSGDPALISGY

-461 AFAESYADQTE
+461 TFAEIYADQNE

-478 VAYVKASQASVL
+478 VAYVQANQASASS
-490 N
+490 

>member
-1 MHVLN
+1 VN
-6 LYYLLSMLIIEEI
+6 
-19 VLQLRHQGERRHI
+19 
-32 VSIAND
+32 IAND
-38 PFPIDQHTH
+38 PLPVDQPTHHTGA
-47 LRGTVAYRR
+47 LVRR
-56 DAGKALRKQVP
+56 LAAGKALRKTVP

-75 PAADRPDPISLLE
+75 PAADRPDPVSLLE
-88 EQNHTRLEY
+88 EQNRTRLAH

-105 MAASPFTFLRG
+105 MSASPFTFLRG
-116 TAIVMAGDLAATPVS
+116 TAVVMAGDLASTPVS
-131 GIRVQM
+131 GIRVQL

-146 GIFATPERNQVFD
+146 GIYATPERNQVFD

-176 RLAASIVIAGRNN
+176 RLAASIVVAGRNN
-189 GFPREINRQAVLNC
+189 GFPRDLNRQAVLSC
-203 IATYRQRMWGYGEMR
+203 IASYRQRMWEYSEMR
-218 HLDVWY
+218 HLEVWY
-224 ARIDYATS
+224 SRIDYASS

-240 RWWVNKQ
+240 QWWINKQ
-247 RNRAVRRTHVELVP
+247 RKRAVRRTHVELLP

-268 GQIVIKPDP
+268 GQILIKPDP
-277 PLITRLEDD
+277 PLITRLDDD
-286 ELATLLSALVEEYRT
+286 ELIHMLSALVEAYRT

-318 VAHKVVGVGSV
+318 VAYKVVGVGSV

-338 LGSDAND
+338 LGSDSND

-356 SVYERYLGRSA
+356 SVYERYLGPST
-367 YANHGERVV
+367 YANHGERVIN
-376 MGQRL
+376 GQRL

-386 GIFLGWTRLRSID
+386 GIFLGWTKLDSID
-399 YYIRQLRDMKLSVDI
+399 FYIRQLRDMKLSVDI
-414 STLSEGGFIE
+414 STLIEGGFIE

-449 LGQKDVFDQAIA
+449 LGQKDIFDQAIA
-461 AFAESYADQTE
+461 AFAEIYADQTE

-478 VAYVKASQASVL
+478 VAYIQATQASVL
-490 N
+490 S